1 MCMYSILF
9 RTAAFTGVRL
19 PTPEESPGAGT
30 QRWTL
35 HVRYFFMPHW
45 VFAYKF
51 PPLEMP
57 QLVLCPPFPVYN
69 RRTKAAE
76 ICSAN
81 TPFPLLFLC
90 RDSPSPPA
98 ERREERALYTLSWI
112 HTLYHS
118 TQVTIPFKSPCF
130 GEGLCHHYIAAAKF
144 SVESPCYS
152 PLS

>member
-35 HVRYFFMPHW
+35 HVRYFGFW
-45 VFAYKF
+45 VFANKS
-51 PPLEMP
+51 PAPLEMP

-81 TPFPLLFLC
+81 TPFSLLFLC

-98 ERREERALYTLSWI
+98 ERREERALYTLS
-112 HTLYHS
+112 
-118 TQVTIPFKSPCF
+118 
-130 GEGLCHHYIAAAKF
+130 
-144 SVESPCYS
+144 
-152 PLS
+152 